1 MTTDAFQLDFQQLQG
16 LVTKL
21 ESQLDQINQIR
32 AKNSDATA
40 TRQIFLARAT
50 YNTTSTSFKQMER
63 LVHVYKSDPTK
74 HTSLSKQEKK
84 KRSEKIAKE
93 LQKFEKL
100 ESYFKVLD
108 PSSAGNSSGGYNLFP
123 QDDNEA
129 LLHNDSRGEDGEL
142 ESTRNQTN
150 RQVTQDLR
158 AQIEN

>member
-21 ESQLDQINQIR
+21 ESQLDEINQIR

-74 HTSLSKQEKK
+74 HTSLSK
-84 KRSEKIAKE
+84 
-93 LQKFEKL
+93 
-100 ESYFKVLD
+100 
-108 PSSAGNSSGGYNLFP
+108 
-123 QDDNEA
+123 
-129 LLHNDSRGEDGEL
+129 
-142 ESTRNQTN
+142 
-150 RQVTQDLR
+150 
-158 AQIEN
+158 